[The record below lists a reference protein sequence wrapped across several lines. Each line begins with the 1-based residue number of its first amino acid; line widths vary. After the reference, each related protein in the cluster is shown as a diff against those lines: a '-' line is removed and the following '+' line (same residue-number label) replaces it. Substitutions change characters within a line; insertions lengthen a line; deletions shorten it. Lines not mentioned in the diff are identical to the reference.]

1 MHEPDYLYLC
11 HQVREFSFMFGPGP
25 LGIVLDNNSGAG
37 PSTMVSSFTDVTPPG
52 VTGEPQVKE
61 GMGLAVGDLVSKIN
75 GEGVTD
81 LTHEQVLWHL
91 RKPRPIL
98 IHFIGYYR

>member
-1 MHEPDYLYLC
+1 M
-11 HQVREFSFMFGPGP
+11 VSGF
-25 LGIVLDNNSGAG
+25 SGAETAG
-37 PSTMVSSFTDVTPPG
+37 DEATRA
-52 VTGEPQVKE
+52 GEAQVKE

-75 GEGVTD
+75 GETVSD
-81 LTHEQVLWHL
+81 LSHEQVLVQL